1 MDRRY
6 KMKKRMILTLAVCL
20 AFFST
25 LILTQMNTLAASKE
39 KPVVLKLVRSW
50 PKTTVM
56 YDSLWE
62 FVKRVEAKSKGR
74 LNIKDVG
81 GSEVSPAFE
90 QLGMLKAG
98 VVDLVVT
105 VPAYIAG
112 DLPESNA
119 FYFNFGA
126 DLVKLRAAGVFD
138 RVSGIAREK
147 AGCII
152 LGGYFFSDFNV
163 YLTKKVKTSNDFRG
177 LKLRSL
183 SMYDPILQGLG
194 AATVTIAPAE
204 VYTALERG
212 VVDGLGW
219 PEVGLVDFGL
229 HEVLKYVVLPSFW
242 RYPSGFVCMRAKTYD
257 ALPNDL
263 KKILIDTMKEIEK
276 ETPAIFNKNALKDAE
291 AMKRA
296 GMKTIRLSEADWKR
310 TQQIHWEQGVKKL
323 LLKPCPK
330 YGKELK
336 KLMSQFYPPEKLYV
350 D

>member
-1 MDRRY
+1 
-6 KMKKRMILTLAVCL
+6 MKKRTILIMAVCL

-25 LILTQMNTLAASKE
+25 LILTQGNALAASKE
-39 KPVVLKLVRSW
+39 NPIVLKLVRAW

-56 YDSLWE
+56 YDTLWE
-62 FVKRVEAKSKGR
+62 FVKRVETKSKGS
-74 LNIKDVG
+74 LIIKDVG

-98 VVDLVVT
+98 LADLVIT
-105 VPAYIAG
+105 VPAYVAG

-126 DLVKLRAAGVFD
+126 DLVQLRAAGVFD
-138 RVSGIAREK
+138 RLSEIAREK
-147 AGCII
+147 TGSII

-163 YLTKKVKTSNDFRG
+163 YLTKKVKTINDFRG

-219 PEVGLVDFGL
+219 PDVGLVDFGF
-229 HEVLKYVVLPSFW
+229 HEILKYVVLPSFW
-242 RYPSGFVCMRAKTYD
+242 RYPSGFVLMRAKAYD
-257 ALPNDL
+257 GLPDDL
-263 KKILIDTMKEIEK
+263 KKILTDTMVEIEK
-276 ETPAIFNKNALKDAE
+276 ETPAVFNKNALKDAE

-296 GMKTIRLSEADWKR
+296 GMQTIMLSEEDWRK
-310 TQQIHWEQGVKKL
+310 TQQRHWEQGVKNL
-323 LLKPCPK
+323 LLGPCPK
-330 YGKELK
+330 YGQELME
-336 KLMSQFYPPEKLYV
+336 LMSQFYPPKDLYV